1 MKYCSLR
8 KPQKWSDKDTYRSN
22 SNWPR
27 ERGERVEG
35 RELAPIAVAT
45 PATQTSPGKQVDK
58 HFQRGR
64 RSTNCHEAIDLAGG
78 KTRSHRKIRSLKI
91 GRKG

>member
-1 MKYCSLR
+1 VKYCSLR

-35 RELAPIAVAT
+35 RELAPIAV
-45 PATQTSPGKQVDK
+45 
-58 HFQRGR
+58 QRSR
-64 RSTNCHEAIDLAGG
+64 RATNCHEAIANY
-78 KTRSHRKIRSLKI
+78 RSTAPGCPDTEPDVRTPNPIENVVHAPAVQVRV
-91 GRKG
+91 